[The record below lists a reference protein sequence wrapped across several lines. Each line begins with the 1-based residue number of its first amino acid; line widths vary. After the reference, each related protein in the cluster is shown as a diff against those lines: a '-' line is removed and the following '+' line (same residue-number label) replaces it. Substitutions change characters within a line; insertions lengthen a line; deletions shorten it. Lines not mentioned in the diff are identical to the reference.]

1 MQSSQAE
8 NLALRL
14 VTASKVPGYI
24 WTPCCLRASQS
35 QQGGL
40 LYSAVWREAD
50 HGLVKQGAVSG
61 PSSSVDLKAL
71 PERRNMRELCKDL
84 MRNI

>member
-1 MQSSQAE
+1 MLPEGISIPARGVVVLSSLE
-8 NLALRL
+8 
-14 VTASKVPGYI
+14 SG
-24 WTPCCLRASQS
+24 
-35 QQGGL
+35 
-40 LYSAVWREAD
+40 EAD